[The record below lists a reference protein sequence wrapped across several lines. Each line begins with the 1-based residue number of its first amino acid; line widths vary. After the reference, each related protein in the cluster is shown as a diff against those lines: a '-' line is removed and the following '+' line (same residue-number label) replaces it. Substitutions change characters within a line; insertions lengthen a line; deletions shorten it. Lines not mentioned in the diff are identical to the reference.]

1 MVHFVNYSNLEK
13 KQKMKIKK
21 KLSDDSSNSNA
32 QFFSKLQNWLINI
45 FSDMISEKITDKV
58 NRAKIFSAMADEI
71 T

>member
-32 QFFSKLQNWLINI
+32 QFFSKLQN
-45 FSDMISEKITDKV
+45 
-58 NRAKIFSAMADEI
+58 
-71 T
+71 